1 MLKIDTSDFT
11 EAAAAIG
18 RLAQDPMLFALLRL
32 CNGGLKAKRK
42 EIITSTWPTHVH
54 VTNLSFIRWALN
66 SQFATKHSLLSRSPT
81 RKRKA
86 VATWACMILAASRRH
101 VRCWQFPRG
110 TFGRTGVPPN
120 QLPRALHNSFKKG
133 DVIFQRHSEPKKKG
147 GRL

>member
-1 MLKIDTSDFT
+1 MAAVAAQIFPLHKTTMLTIDTSDFT
-11 EAAAAIG
+11 KATAAIA

-101 VRCWQFPRG
+101 ASFRRYPVG
-110 TFGRTGVPPN
+110 TFGRTSVPPN
-120 QLPRALHNSFKKG
+120 QLARVARLIQKG
-133 DVIFQRHSEPKKKG
+133 
-147 GRL
+147 